1 MTSVTVITVAYGAGT
16 NEYVAT
22 SWNKNQSDNKLPE
35 SKLAKS
41 LGVYND
47 LKVFIALDY
56 IQ

>member
-1 MTSVTVITVAYGAGT
+1 MAYGAGT
-16 NEYVAT
+16 NEYVSM